1 MKEVDNMTIDLNNLT
16 ALDLRI
22 EQLKERL
29 PIRAQLC
36 DDLATKEEAAY
47 SNLDSSM
54 EEYRAA
60 SEAFDSAYALFKE
73 EQEELDRLE
82 EVEEAFKVILQNES
96 LLEKIGL

>member
-1 MKEVDNMTIDLNNLT
+1 MTIELNNLT

-29 PIRAQLC
+29 PVRAQLC
-36 DDLATKEEAAY
+36 DDLATQEEAAY
-47 SNLDSSM
+47 SNPNIST

>member
-1 MKEVDNMTIDLNNLT
+1 MTIDLNNLT

-36 DDLATKEEAAY
+36 DDLALKEDTAY
-47 SNLDSSM
+47 HNDSM

-60 SEAFDSAYALFKE
+60 SEAFDSTYALFKE
-73 EQEELDRLE
+73 EQEELERLE
-82 EVEEAFKVILQNES
+82 EIEEAFKIILQNES

>member
-1 MKEVDNMTIDLNNLT
+1 MTINLNNLT
-16 ALDLRI
+16 TLYLRI

-36 DDLATKEEAAY
+36 DDLATKEDAAY
-47 SNLDSSM
+47 SDPNVSA
-54 EEYRAA
+54 EEYRDA

-73 EQEELDRLE
+73 EQEELERLE

>member
-1 MKEVDNMTIDLNNLT
+1 MTIDLNNLT

-29 PIRAQLC
+29 PVRAQLC
-36 DDLATKEEAAY
+36 DELGEKEEAAY
-47 SNLDSSM
+47 SNPNFSK

-60 SEAFDSAYALFKE
+60 AEEFDSAYALFKE
-73 EQEELDRLE
+73 EQAELERLE
-82 EVEEAFKVILQNES
+82 EIAEAFKVILQNES

>member
-1 MKEVDNMTIDLNNLT
+1 MTINLNNLT
-16 ALDLRI
+16 TLYLRI

-36 DDLATKEEAAY
+36 DDLATKEDAAY
-47 SNLDSSM
+47 HNASY
-54 EEYRAA
+54 EEYRTA

>member
-1 MKEVDNMTIDLNNLT
+1 MTIDLNNLT

-29 PIRAQLC
+29 PMRAQLC
-36 DDLATKEEAAY
+36 DELSEKEEAAY
-47 SNLDSSM
+47 SNSNFSK

-60 SEAFDSAYALFKE
+60 ADEFDSAYALFKE
-73 EQEELDRLE
+73 EQEELERLE
-82 EVEEAFKVILQNES
+82 EIAEAFKTILQNES